1 MAMFFSILLP
11 ICMLSQR
18 LSRRDDTN
26 PLSVQ
31 STLLL
36 LGSTFS
42 PMGTMICFE
51 IAPRV
56 PSEAVIQHMH
66 LDEQGVQVQ
75 TVFSSL
81 DFAS

>member
-1 MAMFFSILLP
+1 
-11 ICMLSQR
+11 MLSQR
-18 LSRRDDTN
+18 LSRRDNTN

-31 STLLL
+31 SILLL
-36 LGSTFS
+36 LGSIFS
-42 PMGTMICFE
+42 PVGHHGLFWNSLR
-51 IAPRV
+51 A

-66 LDEQGVQVQ
+66 LNEQGEQVQ